1 MEFIYE
7 IENALPKQ
15 ICEIIIKRYQKDD
28 RKRPSKTFSDTKDV
42 RKSNVLN
49 FSYLEDWKDVDD
61 IIFDVFTK
69 GFNKYKEYIKTHIN
83 GNGDESISHA
93 ICEVFTDLLDE
104 GYFVQEY
111 KTGEYYRYHI
121 DDHAKGNT
129 PRTISCILYLNT
141 LEEDQGGCTEFIG
154 GKKIRPIQGKLLM
167 FPSGWTYIHRGAPVK
182 NSGVKYTI
190 GTWAI

>member
-28 RKRPSKTFSDTKDV
+28 RKRPSKTFSGTKDV

-93 ICEVFTDLLDE
+93 I
-104 GYFVQEY
+104 
-111 KTGEYYRYHI
+111 
-121 DDHAKGNT
+121 
-129 PRTISCILYLNT
+129 
-141 LEEDQGGCTEFIG
+141 
-154 GKKIRPIQGKLLM
+154 
-167 FPSGWTYIHRGAPVK
+167 
-182 NSGVKYTI
+182 
-190 GTWAI
+190 